1 MQPERTSHPKRV
13 AAIFI
18 RDLEGEIMVKLIKA
32 DFDGQ
37 VMQFNAES
45 WMNSTVAAKAFGKDL
60 SNWIRSADVD
70 EYICELKSV
79 HSTDLDLIKTK
90 RGNNGGTWIHPD
102 LVVLFARWCNVRFA
116 VWCDRQIKAILSGDN
131 GSAAREVA
139 SLEFKSMCAHL
150 QSRREID
157 GKETKHFH
165 YANEAKLVNFAF
177 HGKFEPIDRG
187 LLSDSDLR
195 ILASLEIKNSALIGC
210 GVDRETRKEILC
222 QMVSAAR
229 LKLLK

>member
-1 MQPERTSHPKRV
+1 
-13 AAIFI
+13 
-18 RDLEGEIMVKLIKA
+18 MVKLIKA

-37 VMQFNAES
+37 SMQFNADS
-45 WMNSTVAAKAFGKDL
+45 WMNATIAAKAFNKDL
-60 SNWIRSADVD
+60 SNWLRSQDVIEYVQELNSVKSTEFD
-70 EYICELKSV
+70 EHV
-79 HSTDLDLIKTK
+79 HSELIVTK
-90 RGNNGGTWIHPD
+90 QGRNGGTWIHPD

-157 GKETKHFH
+157 GKETKNFH
-165 YANEAKLVNFAF
+165 YSNEAKLVNFAF
-177 HGKFEPIDRG
+177 SGKFESIDRSS
-187 LLSDSDLR
+187 LPDSDLR
-195 ILASLEIKNSALIGC
+195 LVAAIEIKNSALIGC
-210 GVDRETRKEILC
+210 GVDREKRKEILC